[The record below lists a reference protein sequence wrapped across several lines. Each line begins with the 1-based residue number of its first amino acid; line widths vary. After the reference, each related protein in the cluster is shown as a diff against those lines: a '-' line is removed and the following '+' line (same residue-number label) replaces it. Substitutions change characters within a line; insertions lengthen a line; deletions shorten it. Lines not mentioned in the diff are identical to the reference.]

1 MISPVGPTQDRGF
14 ILLVVIWMVALF
26 ALTTTAFV
34 KAVQAHL
41 RATTVQI
48 QSSRAELVADSGLAL
63 VVLDLI
69 ESQVP
74 GRQRKFAVKGA
85 LVTCTLDEDRLTIR
99 LQDAAG
105 RLNLNLASDRLLQAL
120 FIGLGASRQ
129 VAGVYSGAIIDFR
142 APAAAPLRA
151 SIDKPDYQAA
161 GRRLGPKNAPL
172 DSLEELRQ
180 IAGLDGA
187 MIKAMRPHVTIHS
200 GIAGLDPEVT
210 SPALTELLA
219 RGYESLAAQAQS
231 QLGGSGWP
239 GEFVVA
245 STKRTYMAEIQG
257 EPATGALYV
266 REVVIELVPNQNS
279 LPIYKVW
286 RRSLGGSLPREFGDA
301 PPPCLAS

>member
-1 MISPVGPTQDRGF
+1 MISPVGSTQNRGF

-63 VVLDLI
+63 VVLDLL

-105 RLNLNLASDRLLQAL
+105 RINLNLASDRLLQAL

-129 VAGVYSGAIIDFR
+129 VADVYSGAIIDFR
-142 APAAAPLRA
+142 EPAAA
-151 SIDKPDYQAA
+151 YQAA

-257 EPATGALYV
+257 ELATGALYV
-266 REVVIELVPNQNS
+266 REAVIELVPNRNS

-286 RRSLGGSLPREFGDA
+286 RRSLGGPLPREFGDA
-301 PPPCLAS
+301 PPPC